1 MILSELGTN
10 ALATPQLQSSVALD
24 LSITHANCG
33 LCNHQLNMKL
43 SPESDSSEMIA
54 NLKKSRNH
62 LEKSLHY
69 LQHIDGHQSSAQH
82 GEYVSARISDMT
94 KEIIA
99 LQGTKQSVGSTLSDS
114 GTSIRSTERRE
125 GGLKVGDKETKNT
138 QPKVIKKM
146 MKKRKKM

>member
-1 MILSELGTN
+1 
-10 ALATPQLQSSVALD
+10 
-24 LSITHANCG
+24 
-33 LCNHQLNMKL
+33 
-43 SPESDSSEMIA
+43 
-54 NLKKSRNH
+54 
-62 LEKSLHY
+62 
-69 LQHIDGHQSSAQH
+69 
-82 GEYVSARISDMT
+82 MT

-125 GGLKVGDKETKNT
+125 DGLKVGDKETKNT